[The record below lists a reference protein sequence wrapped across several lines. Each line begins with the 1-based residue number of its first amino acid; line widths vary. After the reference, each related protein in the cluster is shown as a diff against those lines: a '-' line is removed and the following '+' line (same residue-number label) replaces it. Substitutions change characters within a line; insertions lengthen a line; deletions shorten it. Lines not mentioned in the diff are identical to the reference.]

1 MCKVRKRAVLN
12 KLMRGDIVAK
22 AIFEQRLEARK
33 LTMSR
38 YIRKKSVQRCDA
50 QILRGVGGDSPD
62 MISEHKRVIVAGAVR
77 AEVPEARSQERRENQ
92 GEPWWREASTLGKI
106 KASAEF

>member
-12 KLMRGDIVAK
+12 KLMRGDVVAK
-22 AIFEQRLEARK
+22 AIFEQRLKARK
-33 LTMSR
+33 LMSR
-38 YIRKKSVQRCDA
+38 YIRKKSVRQCDA

-77 AEVPEARSQERRENQ
+77 AEVPEARNQERRENQ